1 MNNEEIKARVKEH
14 YDYLVSLGYEVLFT
28 ALQGSQNYG
37 LDEYTDEYWSDIDT
51 KSVVLPTLDD
61 FVYNKTPVST
71 VKIMPN
77 SEEHAEVKDIRVMF
91 EMFKKENISY
101 IELLYSDYVVINP
114 KYKEFVEELFVH
126 RDEITTADTAQFLK
140 CISGMA
146 MEKHK
151 ALCHPYPTIAWKIE
165 KYGFDGKQLHHIVRL
180 YDFISRFRNLEPIS
194 ACFKNNSKNRLM
206 NYKKQKDAN
215 GEIMNAQEAE
225 FLAQLYD
232 DAIRQMKDEMLYEGD
247 YDINV
252 CVWKFLDELQA
263 RIIKQH
269 ILETLI
275 PSFENFKY
283 FSKEEQEAE
292 ARVIKANAIAPKE
305 NIYEYYADDGLE
317 NLDADKGE
325 RSEFAHE

>member
-1 MNNEEIKARVKEH
+1 MNKEEIYARVQEH
-14 YDYLVSLGYEVLFT
+14 HNYLVSLGYEVLFT

-37 LDEYTDEYWSDIDT
+37 LDEYTEEYWSDIDT

-61 FVYNKTPVST
+61 FVYNRTPVST
-71 VKIMPN
+71 IKIMPD
-77 SEEHAEVKDIRVMF
+77 SEEHAEVKDIRIMF

-101 IELLYSDYVVINP
+101 IELLYSDYVIVNP
-114 KYKEFVEELFVH
+114 EYKDFVDELFAH
-126 RDEITTADTAQFLK
+126 RDEIATADTAQFLR
-140 CISGMA
+140 CLSGMA

-165 KYGFDGKQLHHIVRL
+165 KYGFDGKQLHHMVRL
-180 YDFISRFRNLEPIS
+180 YEFVSRFRNQEPIS
-194 ACFKNNSKNRLM
+194 ACFKSKDRDKLM

-215 GEIMNAQEAE
+215 GCLLTAIEAE
-225 FLAQLYD
+225 QLAQMYD
-232 DAIRQMKDEMLYEGD
+232 DAIKNIKDEILREGD
-247 YDINV
+247 YGINTRA
-252 CVWKFLDELQA
+252 WDFLNELQA
-263 RIIKQH
+263 RIIKHH
-269 ILETLI
+269 ILETLV

-292 ARVIKANAIAPKE
+292 AKIISANAVALKE
-305 NIYEYYADDGLE
+305 NIYDYYADDGLE

>member
-1 MNNEEIKARVKEH
+1 MNNEEIRARVQEH
-14 YDYLVSLGYEVLFT
+14 YDYLVSLGYEILFT

-114 KYKEFVEELFVH
+114 KYEDFVEELFAH

-180 YDFISRFRNLEPIS
+180 YDFISRFRSLEPIS

-215 GEIMNAQEAE
+215 GERMDAQEAE

-232 DAIRQMKDEMLYEGD
+232 DAIKNTKDKMLHESD

-252 CVWKFLDELQA
+252 CVWEFLDELQA

-275 PSFENFKY
+275 PSFDDFKY

-292 ARVIKANAIAPKE
+292 AKVISANAIAHKE
-305 NIYEYYADDGLE
+305 NFYDYYE
-317 NLDADKGE
+317 E
-325 RSEFAHE
+325 RNDINE

>member
-1 MNNEEIKARVKEH
+1 MNNEEIRARVQEH
-14 YDYLVSLGYEVLFT
+14 YDYLVSLGYEILFT
-28 ALQGSQNYG
+28 ELQGSQNYG

-114 KYKEFVEELFVH
+114 KYKEFVEELFTH
-126 RDEITTADTAQFLK
+126 RDEIATADTAQFLK

-180 YDFISRFRNLEPIS
+180 YDFISRFRSLEPI
-194 ACFKNNSKNRLM
+194 
-206 NYKKQKDAN
+206 
-215 GEIMNAQEAE
+215 
-225 FLAQLYD
+225 
-232 DAIRQMKDEMLYEGD
+232 
-247 YDINV
+247 
-252 CVWKFLDELQA
+252 
-263 RIIKQH
+263 
-269 ILETLI
+269 
-275 PSFENFKY
+275 
-283 FSKEEQEAE
+283 
-292 ARVIKANAIAPKE
+292 
-305 NIYEYYADDGLE
+305 
-317 NLDADKGE
+317 
-325 RSEFAHE
+325 